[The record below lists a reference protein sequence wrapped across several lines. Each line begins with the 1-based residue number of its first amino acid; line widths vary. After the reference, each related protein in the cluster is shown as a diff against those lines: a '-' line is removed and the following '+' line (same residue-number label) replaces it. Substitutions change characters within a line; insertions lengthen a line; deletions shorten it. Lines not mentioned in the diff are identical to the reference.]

1 MSKGS
6 KAVSPS
12 RGRSPNQPAAP
23 VVQKGKAVSPSSSY
37 ANSRT
42 PVHKNFDRHPHVGRK
57 TERKD

>member
-23 VVQKGKAVSPSSSY
+23 VIQKGKGSTY
-37 ANSRT
+37 ANSHT
-42 PVHKNFDRHPHVGRK
+42 PVHPHFDRHPHVGRK

>member
-6 KAVSPS
+6 KAVAPS

-23 VVQKGKAVSPSSSY
+23 VVQRGNGSSSY

-42 PVHKNFDRHPHVGRK
+42 PVHKNFDRHPHVGAK
-57 TERKD
+57 KEKD

>member
-12 RGRSPNQPAAP
+12 RGRSRNQPAAP
-23 VVQKGKAVSPSSSY
+23 VVQRGRASTY
-37 ANSRT
+37 YDNSRS
-42 PVHKNFDRHPHVGRK
+42 PVDSRFDRHPHVGRK